1 MLQELKSG
9 SGGALFL
16 AFLFFLSSF
25 PVFTSLKQ
33 TKIL

>member
-25 PVFTSLKQ
+25 PVFLFAYLTE
-33 TKIL
+33 T